1 MAMPLRTLA
10 RMDPAKVAAMRAQ
23 SARFLADLAAA

>member
-10 RMDPAKVAAMRAQ
+10 RMAPARVAALRAEA
-23 SARFLADLAAA
+23 ARFLATLDA